1 MKLASLPRRSYRRP
15 SRLQRFNSPSSETDA
30 PAFFS
35 ASRGSEPRLKAESFF
50 SPRLDSKETIQP
62 QAEVKEEEPVKA
74 QKDKDEPLQAKQDDL
89 LAQAPEKEEEV
100 APRADQLPQA
110 EPGKEDEMKP
120 KCECG
125 SCASCSSKEDQNAAG
140 IMAKAEGAA
149 GQTAHAAQGQGASC
163 TSAQRPVIDS
173 SLASA
178 RQMSGRAQQVI
189 QSARIA
195 ALRPSETS
203 DDAIARYEKWFGAF
217 DPARAWFVEHVYSQV
232 HRDLSASEIEFFCN
246 CDRNWY
252 AYVCKNDG
260 AMRIWLCRLFWKKA
274 RSSGF
279 NSRPGTIIHELAH
292 QASGNVL
299 DYGYGVS
306 RAQYF
311 AISHPGLAIS
321 NAENYSCFSES
332 L

>member
-15 SRLQRFNSPSSETDA
+15 SRLQRFNSSSSDSEA

-35 ASRGSEPRLKAESFF
+35 ASGGTEPRLKAESFF
-50 SPRLDSKETIQP
+50 SPRLDSKETVQP
-62 QAEVKEEEPVKA
+62 QAEEKEEEPVKA
-74 QKDKDEPLQAKQDDL
+74 QKEKEEPLQAKQDDL

-100 APRADQLPQA
+100 KPRRNELPQA
-110 EPGKEDEMKP
+110 EPGKEEEMKP

-125 SCASCSSKEDQNAAG
+125 SCASCSSKEEQNGSG
-140 IMAKAEGAA
+140 ILAKAEGAS
-149 GQTAHAAQGQGASC
+149 GQSSHAA
-163 TSAQRPVIDS
+163 SACSPAQQPVIDS
-173 SLASA
+173 ALSSA
-178 RQMSGRAQQVI
+178 RQMAGRAQGVI
-189 QSARIA
+189 QAARIA

-217 DPARAWFVEHVYSQV
+217 DPARAWFVEQVYSQV
-232 HRDLSASEIEFFCN
+232 HRDLTASEIEFLCN

-260 AMRIWLCRLFWKKA
+260 AMQIWLCRLFWKKA
-274 RSSGF
+274 SSSGF

-299 DYGYGVS
+299 DYGYGVP

-311 AISHPGLAIS
+311 AMSHPGLAVS
-321 NAENYSCFSES
+321 NAENYSCFSEA